1 MGYMGERRKTTRT
14 VVSEPV
20 IIVWD
25 RGNAVGEVRDVSP
38 DGMYIAL
45 AYVGDV
51 TGSELVVQILPA
63 HPRDAVELSGVVRW
77 SDARGMG
84 VELTDGA
91 RGLAAIEGLIAARRP
106 S

>member
-1 MGYMGERRKTTRT
+1 MGYMDDRRKTQR
-14 VVSEPV
+14 VVISEPV

-45 AYVGDV
+45 ANIGNV
-51 TGSELVVQILPA
+51 TGSELVVQVLPA
-63 HPRDAVELSGVVRW
+63 NPREGVELPGVVRW

-84 VELTDGA
+84 IELQPGS
-91 RGLAAIEGLIAARRP
+91 RGLAVLEGLIAARRP
-106 S
+106 D

>member
-1 MGYMGERRKTTRT
+1 MDDRRKTRRV

-38 DGMYIAL
+38 DGMYVAL
-45 AYVGDV
+45 ANIGDV
-51 TGSELVVQILPA
+51 AGTRLVVQVPTA
-63 HPRDAVELSGVVRW
+63 HPRKGVEVPGVVRW

-84 VELTDGA
+84 IEIEEPGE
-91 RGLAAIEGLIAARRP
+91 RGLAVIEGLISRRP
-106 S
+106 D

>member
-1 MGYMGERRKTTRT
+1 MDDRRKTQRT

-25 RGNAVGEVRDVSP
+25 RGNAVGEVRDVSR

-45 AYVGDV
+45 ANVGDV
-51 TGSELVVQILPA
+51 TGSELVIQILPA
-63 HPRDAVELSGVVRW
+63 HPREGTEVQGVVRW
-77 SDARGMG
+77 SDGRGMG
-84 VELTDGA
+84 IELAPGT
-91 RGLAAIEGLIAARRP
+91 RGLAAIEGLIATRRF

>member
-1 MGYMGERRKTTRT
+1 MDERRKTLRT

-45 AYVGDV
+45 SHVGDV
-51 TGSELVVQILPA
+51 TGTELVVQVLPA
-63 HPRDAVELSGVVRW
+63 HPREAATLPGVVRW

-84 VELTDGA
+84 IELKAGA
-91 RGLAAIEGLIAARRP
+91 RGLAAIEGLIATRRP

>member
-1 MGYMGERRKTTRT
+1 MDERRKRTRT

-25 RGNAVGEVRDVSP
+25 RGNMVGEVRDVSR

-45 AYVGDV
+45 AHVGDV
-51 TGSELVVQILPA
+51 TGSELVVQLLPA
-63 HPRDAVELSGVVRW
+63 HPREGVEVQGVVRW

-84 VELTDGA
+84 IELAPGA
-91 RGLAAIEGLIAARRP
+91 RGLAVIEGLIATRRL

>member
-1 MGYMGERRKTTRT
+1 MDDRRKAPRT

-38 DGMYIAL
+38 DGMYVAL
-45 AYVGDV
+45 SHIGDV
-51 TGSELVVQILPA
+51 TGTELVVQIFPA
-63 HPRDAVELSGVVRW
+63 HPRDGTQVPGVVRW

-84 VELTDGA
+84 IELTGA
-91 RGLAAIEGLIAARRP
+91 SRAAAIEGLISARRE
-106 S
+106 

>member
-1 MGYMGERRKTTRT
+1 MDDRRKTQRT

-45 AYVGDV
+45 AHVGDV
-51 TGSELVVQILPA
+51 TGTQLVVQMFPA
-63 HPRDAVELSGVVRW
+63 HPRDVAEVPGVVRW

-84 VELTDGA
+84 IEITGA
-91 RGLAAIEGLIAARRP
+91 SAAVEGLISARRE
-106 S
+106 

>member
-1 MGYMGERRKTTRT
+1 MDERRKTQRT

-25 RGNAVGEVRDVSP
+25 RGNMVGEVRDVST

-45 AYVGDV
+45 AHVGDV
-51 TGSELVVQILPA
+51 TGSELVVQIPPA
-63 HPRDAVELSGVVRW
+63 HPREAAEVAGVVRW

-84 VELTDGA
+84 IEIAPAA
-91 RGLAAIEGLIAARRP
+91 RGLAVIEGLIASRRP

>member
-1 MGYMGERRKTTRT
+1 MGYMGERRKTQRT

-45 AYVGDV
+45 PYVGDV
-51 TGSELVVQILPA
+51 TGTELVVQILPA
-63 HPRDAVELSGVVRW
+63 HPREAAELPGVVRW

-84 VELTDGA
+84 IELKNGS
-91 RGLAAIEGLIAARRP
+91 RGVAAIEGLIAARRP

>member
-1 MGYMGERRKTTRT
+1 MEDRRKKHRT
-14 VVSEPV
+14 VVSDPV

-25 RGNAVGEVRDVSP
+25 RGNAVGEVRDVSA

-45 AYVGDV
+45 AHVGDV

-63 HPRDAVELSGVVRW
+63 HPREAAEVSGVVRW

-84 VELTDGA
+84 VQLTGTG
-91 RGLAAIEGLIAARRP
+91 GLAAIEGLIATRHP
-106 S
+106 SRL

>member
-1 MGYMGERRKTTRT
+1 MGYMDERRKQTRT

-25 RGNAVGEVRDVSP
+25 RGNAVGEVRDVSA

-45 AYVGDV
+45 AHVGDV
-51 TGSELVVQILPA
+51 TGTQLVVQVLPA
-63 HPRDAVELSGVVRW
+63 HPREGVELPGVVRW

-84 VELTDGA
+84 IQLAPGS
-91 RGLAAIEGLIAARRP
+91 RGLAVLEGLMAARRLD
-106 S
+106 

>member
-1 MGYMGERRKTTRT
+1 MDDRRKTRRT

-25 RGNAVGEVRDVSP
+25 RGNMVGEVRDVSP

-45 AYVGDV
+45 AHVGDV
-51 TGSELVVQILPA
+51 TGAELVVQILPA
-63 HPRDAVELSGVVRW
+63 HPRDGVELPAVVRW

-84 VELTDGA
+84 IQLTDGA
-91 RGLAAIEGLIAARRP
+91 RGLAAIEGLIATRRA

>member
-1 MGYMGERRKTTRT
+1 MDERRKTLRT

-38 DGMYIAL
+38 EGMYIAL
-45 AYVGDV
+45 SHVGDV
-51 TGSELVVQILPA
+51 TGTELVVQVLPA
-63 HPRDAVELSGVVRW
+63 HPRTAAKLRGVVRW

-84 VELTDGA
+84 IELESGA
-91 RGLAAIEGLIAARRP
+91 GGLAAIEGLIATRRP

>member
-1 MGYMGERRKTTRT
+1 MGERRKAQRV

-25 RGNAVGEVRDVSP
+25 RGNAVGEVRDVTP

-45 AYVGDV
+45 PHVGDV
-51 TGSELVVQILPA
+51 TGSELVVQMLPA
-63 HPRDAVELSGVVRW
+63 HPREGAEVRGVVRW

-84 VELTDGA
+84 VELAPGP
-91 RGLAAIEGLIAARRP
+91 RGLAAIEGLIATRRP
-106 S
+106 DDAL

>member
-1 MGYMGERRKTTRT
+1 MGERRKTTRT

-45 AYVGDV
+45 AHVGDV
-51 TGSELVVQILPA
+51 TGTELVVQILPA
-63 HPRDAVELSGVVRW
+63 HPREAAELQGVVRW

-84 VELTDGA
+84 IQLALGT
-91 RGLAAIEGLIAARRP
+91 RGLAAIEGLIATRRP

>member
-1 MGYMGERRKTTRT
+1 MDDRRKTQRT

-45 AYVGDV
+45 SHVGDV

-63 HPRDAVELSGVVRW
+63 HPREGVEVSGVVRW

-84 VELTDGA
+84 IELAPEA
-91 RGLAAIEGLIAARRP
+91 RGLAVLEGLIATRRF

>member
-1 MGYMGERRKTTRT
+1 MSERRKTQRT

-45 AYVGDV
+45 AHVGNV
-51 TGSELVVQILPA
+51 AGSELVVQILPA
-63 HPRDAVELSGVVRW
+63 HPREAVGLPGVVRW

-84 VELTDGA
+84 IQLKDGA
-91 RGLAAIEGLIAARRP
+91 RGLAAIEGLIATRRA

>member
-1 MGYMGERRKTTRT
+1 MDERRKTRRT

-20 IIVWD
+20 IIVWE
-25 RGNAVGEVRDVSP
+25 RGNAVGEVRDVSR

-45 AYVGDV
+45 AHVGDV
-51 TGSELVVQILPA
+51 TGAELVVQILPA
-63 HPRDAVELSGVVRW
+63 HPRDGVEVQGVVRW

-84 VELTDGA
+84 VELSPGV
-91 RGLAAIEGLIAARRP
+91 RGLAVIEGLIATRRL